1 MGTKAK
7 GTIEA
12 KSWDEQAYS
21 EIEGGPKL
29 AASKGVDLYRAERDT
44 KIRARGGPATGR
56 RTVNEVR
63 PGRDSTSMRP
73 PCFSTIWRTM
83 PSPSP
88 VPSPLAFVVQIDGT
102 VDAAGNTKA
111 GWKVQPGS
119 GTGQLKGLRGKG
131 GFVYGEKENS
141 YTLDYDFA

>member
-1 MGTKAK
+1 MGTKAT

-12 KSWDEQAYS
+12 KTWDEQAYS

-29 AASKGVDLYRAERDT
+29 AASKGVDLYHGDVEGEAT
-44 KIRARGGPATGR
+44 YGGITVYDPSGSAVFMSVQRLVGR
-56 RTVNEVR
+56 LGDRE
-63 PGRDSTSMRP
+63 GS
-73 PCFSTIWRTM
+73 
-83 PSPSP
+83 
-88 VPSPLAFVVQIDGT
+88 FVVQIDGT
-102 VDAAGNTKA
+102 VDATGSTKA
-111 GWKVQPGS
+111 KWKVLPGS